1 MGAITEPMMM
11 MMLVA
16 SDAAFAA
23 AAETAIIISST
34 YKLHCTTISSLLFAP
49 CHSLPRSAAIGN
61 KSFLPCLF
69 LCILLLTRSAA
80 VRKKTRSASSRKEWL
95 SLSLS
100 ALHFIAKFKL
110 QTRYSSN
117 NNLATCSMKFP
128 KNGIYSQKAILKI
141 KTAKIK
147 CFL

>member
-11 MMLVA
+11 LLA
-16 SDAAFAA
+16 SAAAA

-34 YKLHCTTISSLLFAP
+34 YKLHCTIISSLLFAP
-49 CHSLPRSAAIGN
+49 CHSLPRSAAIEN

-69 LCILLLTRSAA
+69 LCILLLARSAA
-80 VRKKTRSASSRKEWL
+80 FRKKTRSASSRKEWL

-100 ALHFIAKFKL
+100 LTLCALHVMAKFKL